1 MQEVVGLCDNIE
13 DDEENIV
20 LLDIERDLS
29 REQVVE
35 RILQRTDQ
43 CWTEKIHSHT

>member
-43 CWTEKIHSHT
+43 YWTEKNSHT